1 MTTDKLFDEVKA
13 FAFECGMVCDENK
26 KDHNNKSINA
36 VVRKN
41 YGNEKESDED
51 GEKSKDNSDY
61 FGFIKEHNG
70 PKGKYEDLSLVFF
83 PQTINNELNSCIIA
97 LGVGTLGLPNDL
109 GIASLPGTRRKFNRL
124 GGKHNSQEGE
134 DPHKFFIKNDFTDI
148 TSDVVS
154 DAIEIVNNKYSEKI
168 PQIGKIAKK
177 YKNYIQTGYILTK
190 DDFDNGNYLRIT
202 KKWIANYAEF
212 RMWPT
217 QKQKN
222 DVLNNYLPK
231 AKSSII
237 SILSPHNT
245 TESIEE
251 ILYRDRFVVL
261 QGAPGTG
268 KTYSALKIW
277 KECFNKENCFFEQ
290 FHAETTFS
298 DFVYGI
304 KPDLE
309 NNDLHYKS
317 NKGILLRAIEQAQK
331 FETNYQAQTNDAD
344 KKPYRVLLI
353 IDEINRANLSNVLGP
368 VFFLF
373 EKNRGET
380 KIEFDYDKDTRFD
393 HLPENLFVIATMNT
407 ADRSLAVVDFAL
419 RRRFTW
425 LTIKPHII
433 NDKDLPKGKKFMKSE
448 FEDFNDAF
456 ERYANDE
463 ELNLQ
468 PGQSYFI
475 VNKTNEETEMKE
487 MEHRLKYEL
496 MPLIKEYLYEG
507 YLANA
512 KNFFYNYFYKKIGEL
527 IYE

>member
-1 MTTDKLFDEVKA
+1 MTTDDLFVEVKD
-13 FAFECGMVCDENK
+13 FAKQCGMVCEGPDK
-26 KDHNNKSINA
+26 PKNKSINA

-41 YGNEKESDED
+41 YGNTKDSEEDSD
-51 GEKSKDNSDY
+51 KTKDNSDY

-70 PKGKYEDLSLVFF
+70 PRGKYEDLSLVFF
-83 PQTINNELNSCIIA
+83 PQTDEEGICSCIIS

-109 GIASLPGTRRKFNRL
+109 SIASLPGTRRMFNRL
-124 GGKHNSQEGE
+124 GGKHNAQKGE

-148 TSDVVS
+148 TTDVVS
-154 DAIEIVNNKYSEKI
+154 DAIDSVNEK
-168 PQIGKIAKK
+168 QSDSTLVGKISKK
-177 YKNYIQTGYILTK
+177 YIGYLQTGYILTK
-190 DDFDNGNYLRIT
+190 EDFDNGNYLNIV
-202 KKWIANYAEF
+202 KKWIAAYADF

-217 QKQKN
+217 KTQRSTIINK
-222 DVLNNYLPK
+222 VLPDTK
-231 AKSSII
+231 KSTI
-237 SILSPHNT
+237 SILKTSDSS
-245 TESIEE
+245 ESIEE
-251 ILYRDRFVVL
+251 ILYRDRFIVL

-277 KECFNKENCFFEQ
+277 NECFLDGNRFFEQ
-290 FHAETTFS
+290 FHAETTYS

-304 KPDLE
+304 KPVLE
-309 NNDLHYKS
+309 SANLKYTS
-317 NKGILLRAIEQAQK
+317 NKGILLEAIKQAK
-331 FETNYQAQTNDAD
+331 NLEEKYNDPQIKD

-373 EKNRGET
+373 EKNRGKTNVKFE
-380 KIEFDYDKDTRFD
+380 YDNEIKFD
-393 HLPENLFVIATMNT
+393 HLPDNLFVIATMNT

-425 LTIKPHII
+425 LTLKPHTLD
-433 NDKDLPKGKKFMKSE
+433 NKELKKVHKSFMTEQFEE
-448 FEDFNDAF
+448 FNKAF

-475 VNKTNEETEMKE
+475 VNDGSEEEMEKE
-487 MEHRLKYEL
+487 MVNRLKYEL
-496 MPLIKEYLYEG
+496 MPLIKEYLNEG
-507 YLANA
+507 YLSNS
-512 KNFFYNYFYKKIGEL
+512 KNYFYNYFYKETGEL

>member
-1 MTTDKLFDEVKA
+1 MTTDELFNEVKE

-26 KDHNNKSINA
+26 KDHTNKSINA

-41 YGNEKESDED
+41 YGNDKESDED
-51 GEKSKDNSDY
+51 SDKSKDNSDY

-83 PQTINNELNSCIIA
+83 PHAINNELSSCIIA

-109 GIASLPGTRRKFNRL
+109 GIASLPGTRRLFNRL
-124 GGKHNSQEGE
+124 GGKYNSIEGE
-134 DPHKFFIKNDFTDI
+134 DPQKFFIKNDFTDI
-148 TSDVVS
+148 TSDVVNET
-154 DAIEIVNNKYSEKI
+154 IESVNNNCIETTVSIPKI
-168 PQIGKIAKK
+168 SKK
-177 YKNYIQTGYILTK
+177 YNNYIQTGYILTI
-190 DDFDNGNYLRIT
+190 DDFEGKTYSRIV
-202 KKWIANYAEF
+202 KRWIATYADF
-212 RMWPT
+212 RLWLSKT
-217 QKQKN
+217 QKTG
-222 DVLNNYLPK
+222 VLKGYLPDPK
-231 AKSSII
+231 GPVLDILKTQNSSD
-237 SILSPHNT
+237 
-245 TESIEE
+245 SIED
-251 ILYRDRFVVL
+251 ILYRDRFIVL

-277 KECFNKENCFFEQ
+277 DNCFIEGNRFFEQ

-304 KPDLE
+304 KPKLDNACLE
-309 NNDLHYKS
+309 YTPNV
-317 NKGILLRAIEQAQK
+317 GILLKAIDRAKTLEEDYKNEQ
-331 FETNYQAQTNDAD
+331 NID
-344 KKPYRVLLI
+344 KKNFRVLLI

-373 EKNRGET
+373 EKNRENT
-380 KIEFDYDKDTRFD
+380 KISFDYDNNVIFD

-425 LTIKPHII
+425 LTIKPHVLSK
-433 NDKDLPKGKKFMKSE
+433 NDLPQDKLFMDDV
-448 FEDFNDAF
+448 FEVFNKAF
-456 ERYANDE
+456 DKYATDE

-475 VNKTNEETEMKE
+475 VNKNNKDKE
-487 MEHRLKYEL
+487 MENRLKYEL
-496 MPLIKEYLYEG
+496 MPLIKEYFNEG
-507 YLANA
+507 YLSNA
-512 KNFFYNYFYKKIGEL
+512 KNYFYNYFYKEIGEL

>member
-1 MTTDKLFDEVKA
+1 MTTDDLFVEVKE
-13 FAFECGMVCDENK
+13 FAKQCGMVCAGPDK
-26 KDHNNKSINA
+26 PKNKSINA
-36 VVRKN
+36 VIRKN
-41 YGNEKESDED
+41 YGNTKESDED
-51 GEKSKDNSDY
+51 GEKTKDNSDY

-70 PKGKYEDLSLVFF
+70 TSGKYEDLSLVFF
-83 PQTINNELNSCIIA
+83 PQTDEEGISSCVIS

-109 GIASLPGTRRKFNRL
+109 SIASLPGTRRMFNRL
-124 GGKHNSQEGE
+124 GGKHNAQKGE

-148 TSDVVS
+148 TTDVVS
-154 DAIEIVNNKYSEKI
+154 DAIDSVNEK
-168 PQIGKIAKK
+168 QSDSTLVGKIANK
-177 YKNYIQTGYILTK
+177 YKGYLQTGYILTK
-190 DDFDNGNYLRIT
+190 EDFDNGNYLNIV
-202 KKWIANYAEF
+202 KKWIAAYADF

-217 QKQKN
+217 NDKQRKSII
-222 DVLNNYLPK
+222 DFLPDTKK
-231 AKSSII
+231 AAI
-237 SILSPHNT
+237 SILKTSDSS
-245 TESIEE
+245 ESIED
-251 ILYRDRFVVL
+251 ILYHDRFIVL

-277 KECFNKENCFFEQ
+277 DECFVDGNRFFEQ

-304 KPDLE
+304 KPKLDNANLE
-309 NNDLHYKS
+309 YTS
-317 NKGILLRAIEQAQK
+317 NVGILLEAINKAKELEEKYYNPQI
-331 FETNYQAQTNDAD
+331 ED

-373 EKNRGET
+373 EKNRGKTNVKFEYDD
-380 KIEFDYDKDTRFD
+380 KIIFD
-393 HLPENLFVIATMNT
+393 HLPDNLFVIATMNT

-425 LTIKPHII
+425 LTLKPHTLDNKELKKI
-433 NDKDLPKGKKFMKSE
+433 NKSFMTDE
-448 FEDFNDAF
+448 FEEFNKAF

-475 VNKTNEETEMKE
+475 VNDGSAEVMEKE
-487 MEHRLKYEL
+487 MVNRLKYEL
-496 MPLIKEYLYEG
+496 MPLIKEYLNEG
-507 YLANA
+507 YLSNA
-512 KNFFYNYFYKKIGEL
+512 KNYFYNFFYKKTGEL